1 LPQKNKRFLKSYAF
15 SGVLRIPYFCTMLK
29 VVSISFGYSKRKV
42 VLDNFSF
49 QLKEGEHLCIMGES
63 GCGKSTLLKAI
74 YGLLDLKKG
83 TIFWKENQ
91 VLGPKAHLVPGMD
104 FFKYVAQ
111 DFDLM
116 PFISV
121 AENIK
126 KFLSRF
132 YPEESELRTQEL
144 LEVIEMTSFANTKVK
159 NLSGGQKQRV
169 AIARALAKEPQMLLL
184 DEPFGQI
191 DNFKKNS
198 LRRKLFAYLKE
209 KNIAC
214 IVATHDKNDALSFAD
229 KLMVIRNKK
238 IIANGAPKEIYN
250 APSEKYIAALFDDVN
265 EITLE
270 GTHVLLYPNQIKLIK
285 NKDANTDLFSA
296 QATVLNS
303 YFKGSYWLIEANF
316 DGEIVFFNHFSD
328 LEKHTEVTLSFE
340 PYKTSH

>member
-1 LPQKNKRFLKSYAF
+1 
-15 SGVLRIPYFCTMLK
+15 MLQ
-29 VVSISFGYSKRKV
+29 VQNISFGYSKNKT
-42 VLDNFSF
+42 VLHNFNF
-49 QLKEGEHLCIMGES
+49 ILNEGEHLCVMGES

-91 VLGPKAHLVPGMD
+91 VLGPEFHLVPGMD

-116 PFISV
+116 PYISV

-132 YPEESELRTQEL
+132 YPEESEKRMQEL
-144 LEVIEMTSFANTKVK
+144 LEVIEMTAFENTKVK

-169 AIARALAKEPQMLLL
+169 AIARALAKAPELLLL

-198 LRRKLFAYLKE
+198 LRRKLFTYLKE

-214 IVATHDKNDALSFAD
+214 MVATHDKNDALSFAD
-229 KLMVIRNKK
+229 KLIVIRNKK
-238 IIANGAPKEIYN
+238 IIANNSPKEIYN
-250 APSEKYIAALFDDVN
+250 NPKEKYIAALFDDVN
-265 EITLE
+265 EITID
-270 GTHVLLYPNQIKLIK
+270 GKTVLLYPHQIKIAK
-285 NKDANTDLFSA
+285 NSVSETSSVLENKV
-296 QATVLNS
+296 TVINS
-303 YFKGSYWLIEANF
+303 YFKGAYWLIEADF
-316 DGEIVFFNHFSD
+316 KEQKVFFNHQQN
-328 LEKHTEVTLSFE
+328 LKENTQINLLFE
-340 PYKTSH
+340 NASLK

>member
-1 LPQKNKRFLKSYAF
+1 
-15 SGVLRIPYFCTMLK
+15 MLK
-29 VVSISFGYSKRKV
+29 VTSISFGYTKKKTI
-42 VLDNFSF
+42 LDDFNFT
-49 QLKEGEHLCIMGES
+49 LKEGEHLCVMGES

-74 YGLLDLKKG
+74 YGLLNLKKG
-83 TIFWKENQ
+83 EIYWKENKI
-91 VLGPKAHLVPGMD
+91 LGPKFNLVPGMD

-116 PFISV
+116 PYISV

-126 KFLSRF
+126 KFLSSF
-132 YPEESELRTQEL
+132 YPEESEARTQEL
-144 LEVIEMTSFANTKVK
+144 LDVIEMKAFENTKVK

-169 AIARALAKEPQMLLL
+169 AIARALANEPELLLL

-229 KLMVIRNKK
+229 TLIIIRNKK

-250 APSEKYIAALFDDVN
+250 EPSEKYIAALFDDVN
-265 EITLE
+265 EITLNDK
-270 GTHVLLYPNQIKLIK
+270 HVLLYPNQIKITK
-285 NKDANTDLFSA
+285 SSIDSMPLFSA

-303 YFKGSYWLIEANF
+303 YFKGSYWLIEAVFN
-316 DGEIVFFNHFSD
+316 EQIVFFNHFSD
-328 LEKHTEVTLSFE
+328 LKNHTEVTLSLE
-340 PYKTSH
+340 PH